1 MLGGPWDTRTTCAAP
16 SSLAANARTGA
27 SGNLGANSLTA
38 RCSGGGASA
47 SRSSSTKRSTSHIW
61 CAAKEEGRATSVR
74 SLRWTLRACAP
85 CCVVRA
91 FTVVD
96 ASAAL
101 ASSSP
106 TVTSTLRSCKERHNN
121 TAQRVVL
128 CQFHICATH
137 RVPVRYGTRTRLVAV
152 HQVCDTRLVS
162 SPPRHWSQPGCFHHC
177 QGPVVAAEEERAHS
191 LGTRLAGDSAR
202 PGVFQQVARRFHG
215 VALPE
220 IEAAPHSELSVH
232 RDGRVRLE
240 ATQETVCLIKA

>member
-1 MLGGPWDTRTTCAAP
+1 MLGRCGGRCA
-16 SSLAANARTGA
+16 S
-27 SGNLGANSLTA
+27 
-38 RCSGGGASA
+38 
-47 SRSSSTKRSTSHIW
+47 
-61 CAAKEEGRATSVR
+61 
-74 SLRWTLRACAP
+74 AP

-220 IEAAPHSELSVH
+220 VEATPHSELSVH
-232 RDGRVRLE
+232 RDGRARLE
-240 ATQETVCLIKA
+240 ATQKTVCLMKASIRRMHIARRASPPEKS